1 MGMEVGTR
9 VGAAVGSVARPPG
22 AQGLRN
28 HGNTCF
34 MNAVVQCLSNT
45 APLAEFLALGRYRAR
60 GARAEVTQRLA
71 ALVRALWTLDY
82 SPRLSA
88 EFKSIVSKHGAQF
101 RGNAQHDAL
110 EFLLWLLDR
119 MHEDLGAASPAQGAC
134 TTAEPV
140 PEQSSGAAAPRA
152 QSFVQSH
159 FQAQYRSSL
168 TCPHCLKQSN
178 TFDPF
183 LCVSLPIPTRQ
194 TRALNVTLVLQR
206 EARRPVRVGLAVPLR
221 GTVAELRAMVAR
233 EGDVPPEQVILAEV
247 SPRGSLRSLG
257 DAEELSTAGEGAA
270 LYALQGPPGPP
281 VPAPRPP
288 PYPIPG
294 GRPRRCPQP
303 CPSPVPSVP
312 RFGPPLV
319 LWQERGASWAQLQRS
334 LLAPLRHLMRSGAQ
348 GAGTLFRLR
357 VAGDTAP
364 GTYLSPQDARP
375 LCHPAVD
382 RALRLS
388 GAGGPPHVQLTAE
401 WDVAT
406 KERLFGSLQE
416 EAVQDAE
423 SVRLQQQAH
432 QQQHSC
438 TLDECFQLYTKEEQL
453 APDDA
458 WRCPHCQVPQQ
469 GTVKLSLWTLPDILI
484 IHLKRFRQVAE
495 HRHKLTTL
503 VRFPLRGLDMAPH
516 LAPGGGRW
524 APRRLPESRP
534 RDSLYDLY
542 AVCNHHGS
550 MQGGHYTAYC
560 CNSLDGRWYSY
571 DDSTVEAVQ
580 EDEVSTRSAY
590 ILFYQRRDAIPA
602 WSASSAARGPT
613 SSPLSHHWVA
623 RLGGS
628 KRDSA
633 RSQPPAPR
641 PSPPSTPDTSTAQEK
656 GGFEARPSVRGVQS
670 RSLSVKLPPARRDG
684 PPRPMPLRWSFT
696 SRPRAPGAPGELLVH
711 LEPGHRPRRPHRA
724 VLPAGVG
731 EDGSPH
737 AAPQA
742 RSPSLGEA
750 AGTPKKP
757 ELPLCTPTLR
767 RARSAGAEVTP
778 RLHPKSKS
786 PPGSGE
792 QEQRPPRGRQEGKAG
807 GAALCSSPQSPE
819 PPIRRSQSSASL
831 PLHPLRLLRR
841 SASLGRGAGGPPQP
855 PPGPLGAQG
864 TVLRGRERTA
874 SLRHAAVPESS
885 F

>member
-1 MGMEVGTR
+1 MGMEVGSR

-119 MHEDLGAASPAQGAC
+119 MHEDLGAALPAQGPC

-281 VPAPRPP
+281 AGRPPAPPMLLLLLCHAA
-288 PYPIPG
+288 G
-294 GRPRRCPQP
+294 TGPRQA
-303 CPSPVPSVP
+303 

-357 VAGDTAP
+357 VAGDAAP

-438 TLDECFQLYTKEEQL
+438 TLDECFQLYTKEEQRAVSPAGPGRRL
-453 APDDA
+453 ALPALPSAAAGHGEAEPLDA
-458 WRCPHCQVPQQ
+458 ARHPHHPPEAVPAGGRAQAQ
-469 GTVKLSLWTLPDILI
+469 THHPGALPPAGAG
-484 IHLKRFRQVAE
+484 HG
-495 HRHKLTTL
+495 
-503 VRFPLRGLDMAPH
+503 PAPG
-516 LAPGGGRW
+516 PGGGPLGTP
-524 APRRLPESRP
+524 APAREPPPRLPLRPVRRLQPPRQHAGRP
-534 RDSLYDLY
+534 LHRILLQLPGR
-542 AVCNHHGS
+542 AVVQLQRQHG
-550 MQGGHYTAYC
+550 GGGA
-560 CNSLDGRWYSY
+560 GG
-571 DDSTVEAVQ
+571 
-580 EDEVSTRSAY
+580 
-590 ILFYQRRDAIPA
+590 
-602 WSASSAARGPT
+602 RGPT

-711 LEPGHRPRRPHRA
+711 LEPGHWPRRPHRA

-831 PLHPLRLLRR
+831 PLHPFRLLRR

-855 PPGPLGAQG
+855 PPGPPGARG